1 MQKIA
6 VDFGTSNTLI
16 AEWNEAAQAPRT
28 LRLPPYSA
36 MAGEGGV
43 STIPSLLYV
52 EDAAARR
59 CQLGQQVRDGGFDV
73 AGDKRFFAGFKR
85 AIAADIHGFV
95 PTLEGIE
102 VGPRMAGELFL
113 TQLLGSLPA
122 AGHAPDE
129 IIFTVPVQSFE
140 RYLDWLQGIAAR
152 LNIPNVRLVD
162 ESTAAALGYQ
172 VGMGSLVLVCDF
184 GGGTLDL
191 SLVRTPAPRQAG
203 VSLRGGQEAG
213 AAADRDRVA
222 QVVAKAGVVLGGED
236 IDHWLVDDF
245 LARQGLTPADL
256 EDDLNQL
263 KALAEQV
270 KIKLSTQGSAEL
282 AFFHADGA
290 RTLRTSYARTDL
302 EDILEAKDFYSK
314 IQGALTQVL
323 RQAEV
328 KGVRRED
335 IAHVL
340 LVGGTTLIP
349 SVQRSIRQNFSAD
362 RVRAHAPFEAVAH
375 GALQL
380 LKGLAVEDF
389 LYHGYG
395 IRYWDVRYQRHSYE
409 PIFAPGHSYPT
420 PEPVEIVLRASRPAQ
435 PAIELVIGEV
445 EPVQGAASE
454 VIFDGR
460 RLVTTSLEA
469 QGARVVALNDQDEAK
484 TIAKLEPPGYP
495 GVDRIK
501 VHFRVDDQRRLRL
514 TVLDLQTEEKLL
526 DDVAVVD
533 LR

>member
-1 MQKIA
+1 MPKLAI
-6 VDFGTSNTLI
+6 DFGTSNTLI

-28 LRLPPYSA
+28 LRLPPYSS
-36 MAGEGGV
+36 MPGEGAV
-43 STIPSLLYV
+43 STVPSLLYV
-52 EDAAARR
+52 EDAAAPTV
-59 CQLGQQVRDGGFDV
+59 QLGQQVRDGGFDV
-73 AGDKRFFAGFKR
+73 AGDRRFFAGFKR

-95 PTLEGIE
+95 PTLEGVE
-102 VGPRMAGELFL
+102 VGPRVAGELFL
-113 TQLLGSLPA
+113 TQLLGSQPA

-140 RYLDWLQGIAAR
+140 RYLDWLQGIATR
-152 LNIPNVRLVD
+152 LSIPNVRLVD

-172 VGMGSLVLVCDF
+172 VGMGSLV
-184 GGGTLDL
+184 
-191 SLVRTPAPRQAG
+191 RTPGPRQAG
-203 VSLRGGQEAG
+203 VSLRGGQEGSAT
-213 AAADRDRVA
+213 DRDRVA

-245 LARQGLTPADL
+245 LQRHGLSAAEL

-270 KIKLSTQGSAEL
+270 KIKLSSQPNAEL
-282 AFFHADGA
+282 AFFHAEDA
-290 RTLRTSYARTDL
+290 RTLKTAYARTDL
-302 EDILEAKDFYSK
+302 EDILEAHDFYSK

-362 RVRAHAPFEAVAH
+362 RVKAHAPFEAVAH

-395 IRYWDVRYQRHSYE
+395 IRYWDVRYQRHNYE
-409 PIFAPGHSYPT
+409 PIFAPGHAYPT

-454 VIFDGR
+454 VVFDGR

-495 GVDRIK
+495 GVDRIR
-501 VHFRVDDQRRLRL
+501 VLFRVDDRRRLRL
-514 TVLDLQTEEKLL
+514 TVLDLQTDEKLL